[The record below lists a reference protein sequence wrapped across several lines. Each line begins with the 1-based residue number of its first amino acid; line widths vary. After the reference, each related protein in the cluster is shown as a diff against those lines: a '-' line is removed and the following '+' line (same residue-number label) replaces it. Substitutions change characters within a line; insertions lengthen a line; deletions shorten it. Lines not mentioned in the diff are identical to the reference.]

1 MSTATLPVS
10 TIVQVS
16 IAAPQPGLLV
26 PNVNN
31 ICILDTETPAH
42 PENLTALIGVY
53 SNSAE
58 VGVDW
63 GTSSEAYKQAVAIF
77 SQRPNIL
84 AGGGQ
89 LVIYYMT
96 GSIVTLLE
104 AITAV
109 EALIYVGAY
118 LWAGYNPVNAEIEAA
133 VATVNGLG
141 KLIGVSTYLT
151 SDLTAGNLL
160 YVVSAANEP
169 SGVLFL
175 YTQGGT
181 YLAARLAMA
190 AVFSAQMS
198 TNFAGQNTTLNLN
211 VKTLQG
217 VTADTGI
224 TPAVLTTCKT
234 LGVNVYASIQGV
246 AKFIANGGPNFIFM
260 DNVYNLLWF
269 ANALQ
274 IGIFNALAMTSTKIP
289 QTEAGM
295 TVLKNAVI
303 AVCQQAVLN
312 GYIAPGTWQSTDTF
326 GDLKSFLRNIVQLG
340 YYIYSQPIGDQSEA
354 VRETRAAPLMQLAVK
369 LAGAIN
375 TASLLVFFNP

>member
-16 IAAPQPGLLV
+16 IAAPQPCLLV

-63 GTSSEAYKQAVAIF
+63 GTSSEAYAQAVAIF

-89 LVIYYMT
+89 LVIYHMT

-217 VTADTGI
+217 LTADTGI
-224 TPAVLTTCKT
+224 TPAVLTTCQT

-340 YYIYSQPIGDQSEA
+340 YYIYSQPIGNQSEA

>member
-224 TPAVLTTCKT
+224 TPAVLTTCQT

>member
-31 ICILDTETPAH
+31 ICILDTETPAV
-42 PENLTALIGVY
+42 PSNLTNLIGVY

-63 GTSSEAYKQAVAIF
+63 GTTSEAYKQAVAIF

-89 LVIYYMT
+89 LIIYYMT
-96 GSIVTLLE
+96 GSIVTLSQ
-104 AITAV
+104 AIAEV

-118 LWAGYNPVNAEIEAA
+118 LWAGYNPIAAEVEAA
-133 VATVNGLG
+133 ALVVNGLG
-141 KLIGVSTYLT
+141 KLIGVSSYLT
-151 SDLTAGNLL
+151 SDLAGGGLL
-160 YVVSAANEP
+160 YVVSGLNEP
-169 SGVLFL
+169 SAVLFL

-181 YLAARLAMA
+181 HLAARLAMA

-198 TNFAGQNTTLNLN
+198 TNFEGQNTTLNLN

-217 VTADTGI
+217 VAADTGI
-224 TPAVLTTCKT
+224 TPAVLTTCQT

-246 AKFIANGGPNFIFM
+246 AKFIANGGPNSIFM

-274 IGIFNALAMTSTKIP
+274 IGIFDALAMTSTKIP

-295 TVLKNAVI
+295 TILKNAVI

-340 YYIYSQPIGDQSEA
+340 YYVYSQPIGQQSEA
-354 VRETRAAPLMQLAVK
+354 VRMTRAAPLMQLAVK